1 MRMPNR
7 NIITRLRDQYPA
19 GCRVELVRMD
29 DRQAPPIGTKGTVL
43 WVDDT
48 GSLIMDWDNGCGL
61 NVVYGEDVVRKV
73 GDENE

>member
-48 GSLIMDWDNGCGL
+48 GSLIMDWDNGSGL
-61 NVVYGEDVVRKV
+61 NVICGEDVVRKV
-73 GDENE
+73 GDKNE

>member
-1 MRMPNR
+1 MRILNR

-48 GSLIMDWDNGCGL
+48 GSLIMDWDNGSGL
-61 NVVYGEDVVRKV
+61 NVIYGEDVVRKV
-73 GDENE
+73 GDKNE